1 MTSALVSGER
11 GAFAEVAQESF
22 TLPSRY
28 YLDPDIHAQEIG
40 KIFRRSWLYAGHVTD
55 LPEAGSY
62 MTENLAGQ
70 PVLILRSKGG
80 QIRAFFNV
88 CQHRGHILLSG
99 RGNSRRGS
107 HARIMPGAMVS
118 TAPWRRPA

>member
-1 MTSALVSGER
+1 MTGTLVSGER

-28 YLDPDIHAQEIG
+28 YLDSDIHAQEIG

-62 MTENLAGQ
+62 MTEDLAGQ
-70 PVLILRSKGG
+70 PVLILRSKDG

-99 RGNSRRGS
+99 RGKLK
-107 HARIMPGAMVS
+107 ARI
-118 TAPWRRPA
+118 